1 MSVAISTKLDFWVR
15 NNKNVLFVG
24 KHGVGKTAM
33 VKDTFERHN
42 LRWRYFSASTM
53 DPWCDF
59 IGVPREKST
68 HKIPP
73 EFDVIREL
81 ALLDRETAVTW
92 VVKNWK
98 LDIKDAGGVVD
109 HAVGREESVTYLDLV
124 RPHQF
129 ATGQIEAL
137 FFDEFNRS
145 PKKVR
150 NAVLEL
156 IQFGSINGMRF
167 PNLRFVWAAI
177 NPDDDQVNDYD
188 VEKLDPAQTDRF
200 HVKVEVPYKPNAE
213 WFRREYGNRMADSA
227 ISWWDELPEEEK
239 NNVSPR
245 RLQYALDI
253 FVQKGDMRDVL
264 PPSCGVSKLISTLNN
279 GPTIERL
286 EAIRK
291 EGDRVAAAQYL
302 AVENNFASAIKYIIK
317 SDKLMDFFGPLMPK
331 EKISSLMDS
340 EEAFCNVVISG
351 IATQPVYHGICK
363 DIMTANQN
371 AKMCKKIRRALTE
384 DESLKTAF
392 QKPSLENDNR

>member
-15 NNKNVLFVG
+15 HNKNVLFLG

-33 VKDTFERHN
+33 VRDTFDRHK
-42 LRWRYFSASTM
+42 LKWRYFSASTM

-68 HKIPP
+68 LKIPRDF
-73 EFDVIREL
+73 EVVREL
-81 ALLDRETAVTW
+81 AKINLQTAVTW

-98 LDIKDAGGVVD
+98 LEAKDAMAVVS
-109 HAVGREESVTYLDLV
+109 HAVEQEDGVTYLDLV

-129 ATGQIEAL
+129 ATGDIEAL

-156 IQFGSINGMRF
+156 IQFQSINGMKF

-188 VEKLDPAQTDRF
+188 VEKLDPAQVDRF

-213 WFRREYGNRMADSA
+213 WFRQEYGSRMADSA

-245 RLQYALDI
+245 RLQYALDV
-253 FVQKGDMRDVL
+253 FVEKGDMRDVL

-286 EAIRK
+286 EALHK
-291 EGDRVAAAQYL
+291 SGDKSAAGQFL
-302 AVENNFASAIKYIIK
+302 DVENNYASAIKYILK
-317 SDKLMDFFGPLMPK
+317 SDKFMDFFGPLLPK
-331 EKISSLMDS
+331 EKISSLMETD
-340 EEAFCNVVISG
+340 EAFCGKVING
-351 IATQPVYHGICK
+351 IATDKVYHKICK
-363 DIMTANQN
+363 DIMAANQN

-384 DESLKTAF
+384 DETLKVAF
-392 QKPSLENDNR
+392 QSELQ